1 LWATDIVRQ
10 VGHIESF
17 SSTNKTETQFQLK
30 SIETKI
36 HELIHRKP
44 KMINDYYSHTSIIS
58 QAGPAVAVA
67 A

>member
-1 LWATDIVRQ
+1 MWATDIVRQ

-17 SSTNKTETQFQLK
+17 SLVNKTETQFQLK
-30 SIETKI
+30 SIETKMY
-36 HELIHRKP
+36 EFIHRKP
-44 KMINDYYSHTSIIS
+44 KMINDYYSQTSIIS